1 MANNPDEH
9 VIEAIGKCRIIIRN
23 GSVVDVG
30 APLITECPLARKFAL
45 PVHPITPE
53 AVRENIAHRMKK
65 FGMCTPDRKVLMSG
79 EYVGF
84 GASELISY
92 GLSTRFFDAGV
103 IACDGAGTVIATTP
117 DLVQGIGGRMSG
129 LVSTIPF
136 PAVIEAIEKNGGIV
150 PFRKDARIDQV
161 RGTQAAYDAGY
172 PKVAVTIALPD
183 DAKKIRSA
191 FRDAFIIAVHTTG
204 ITNEAAMIFAEYTDI
219 VTACASRAV
228 REVAGKR
235 ALLQAGSSVPIFAM
249 TQKAKELILRKVIDT
264 KGQFLVTG
272 AALPFGSD
280 TLPKPLV

>member
-1 MANNPDEH
+1 MTINPDEH
-9 VIEAIGKCRIIIRN
+9 VIEAIGRCRIIVRN
-23 GSVVDVG
+23 GSVVEVG
-30 APLITECPLARKFAL
+30 PPLIRECPLARKFAL

-53 AVRENIAHRMKK
+53 AVGENIANRIRK

-92 GLSTRFFDAGV
+92 GLSTGVFDAAV
-103 IACDGAGTVIATTP
+103 IACDGAGTVIATKP

-129 LVSTIPF
+129 LVSTTPY
-136 PAVIEAIEKNGGIV
+136 PPVIAAIEENEGIV
-150 PFRKDARIDQV
+150 PFRQDTRMDQV
-161 RGTQAAYDAGY
+161 IGTRVAHDAGY
-172 PKVAVTIALPD
+172 LKVAVTIARANDAPNIRAEFPD
-183 DAKKIRSA
+183 S
-191 FRDAFIIAVHTTG
+191 FIIAVHTTG
-204 ITNEAAMIFAEYTDI
+204 ITDEEALLFADYADI

-228 REVAGKR
+228 REVAGER
-235 ALLQAGSSVPIFAM
+235 ALLQAGSSVPVFAM

-272 AALPFGSD
+272 AELPFGSD

>member
-1 MANNPDEH
+1 MTINPDEH
-9 VIEAIGKCRIIIRN
+9 VIEAIGRCRIIVRN
-23 GSVVDVG
+23 GSVVEVG
-30 APLITECPLARKFAL
+30 PPLIRECPLARKFAL

-53 AVRENIAHRMKK
+53 AVGENIANRIRK

-92 GLSTRFFDAGV
+92 GLSTGVFDAAV
-103 IACDGAGTVIATTP
+103 IACDGAGTVIATKP

-129 LVSTIPF
+129 LVSTTPY
-136 PAVIEAIEKNGGIV
+136 PPVIAAIEENEGIV
-150 PFRKDARIDQV
+150 PFRQDTRMDQV
-161 RGTQAAYDAGY
+161 IGTRVAYDAGY
-172 PKVAVTIALPD
+172 LKVAVTIARANDAPNIRAEFPD
-183 DAKKIRSA
+183 S
-191 FRDAFIIAVHTTG
+191 FIIAVHTTG
-204 ITNEAAMIFAEYTDI
+204 ITDEEALLFADYADI

-228 REVAGKR
+228 REVAGER
-235 ALLQAGSSVPIFAM
+235 ALLQAGSSVPVFAM

-272 AALPFGSD
+272 AELPFGSD

>member
-1 MANNPDEH
+1 MTINPDEH
-9 VIEAIGKCRIIIRN
+9 VIEAIGRCRIIVRN
-23 GSVVDVG
+23 GSVVEVG
-30 APLITECPLARKFAL
+30 PPLIRECPLARKFAL

-53 AVRENIAHRMKK
+53 AVGENIANRIRK

-92 GLSTRFFDAGV
+92 GLSTGVFDAAV
-103 IACDGAGTVIATTP
+103 IACDGAGTVIATKP

-129 LVSTIPF
+129 LVSTTPY
-136 PAVIEAIEKNGGIV
+136 PPVIAAIEENEGIV
-150 PFRKDARIDQV
+150 PFRQDTRMDQV
-161 RGTQAAYDAGY
+161 IGTRVAHDAGY
-172 PKVAVTIALPD
+172 LKVAVTIARANDAPNIRAEFPD
-183 DAKKIRSA
+183 S
-191 FRDAFIIAVHTTG
+191 FIIAVHTTG
-204 ITNEAAMIFAEYTDI
+204 ITDEEALLFADYADI

-228 REVAGKR
+228 REVAGTR
-235 ALLQAGSSVPIFAM
+235 ALLKAGSSVPVFAM

-272 AALPFGSD
+272 AELPFGSD

>member
-1 MANNPDEH
+1 MTIHPDEH
-9 VIEAIGKCRIIIRN
+9 VIEAIGRCRIIVRN
-23 GSVVDVG
+23 GSVVEVG
-30 APLITECPLARKFAL
+30 PPLISECPLARKFAL

-53 AVRENIAHRMKK
+53 AVGENIAHRIRK

-92 GLSTRFFDAGV
+92 GLSTGVFDAAV
-103 IACDGAGTVIATTP
+103 IACDGAGTVIATKP

-129 LVSTIPF
+129 LVSTTPY
-136 PAVIEAIEKNGGIV
+136 PPVITAIEENGGIV
-150 PFRKDARIDQV
+150 PFTKDARMDQV
-161 RGTQAAYDAGY
+161 KGTRIAYEAGY
-172 PKVAVTIALPD
+172 SKVAVTIARAN
-183 DAKKIRSA
+183 DAPNIRA
-191 FRDAFIIAVHTTG
+191 EFPDAFIIAVHTTG
-204 ITNEAAMIFAEYTDI
+204 ITDEEALLFADYADI

-235 ALLQAGSSVPIFAM
+235 ALLQAGSSVPVFAM

-272 AALPFGSD
+272 AELPFGSD

>member
-1 MANNPDEH
+1 MTINPDEH
-9 VIEAIGKCRIIIRN
+9 VIEAIGRCRIIVRN
-23 GSVVDVG
+23 GSVVEVG
-30 APLITECPLARKFAL
+30 PPLIRECPLARKFAL

-53 AVRENIAHRMKK
+53 AVGENIANRIRK

-92 GLSTRFFDAGV
+92 GLSTGVFDAAV
-103 IACDGAGTVIATTP
+103 IACDGAGTVIATKP

-129 LVSTIPF
+129 LVSTTPY
-136 PAVIEAIEKNGGIV
+136 PPVIAAIEENEGIV
-150 PFRKDARIDQV
+150 PFRQDTRMDQV
-161 RGTQAAYDAGY
+161 IGTRVAHDAGY
-172 PKVAVTIALPD
+172 LKVAVTIARANDAPNIRAEFPD
-183 DAKKIRSA
+183 S
-191 FRDAFIIAVHTTG
+191 FIIAVHTTG
-204 ITNEAAMIFAEYTDI
+204 ITDEEALLFADYADI

-228 REVAGKR
+228 REVAGTR
-235 ALLQAGSSVPIFAM
+235 ALLQAGSSVPVFAM

-272 AALPFGSD
+272 AELPFGSD

>member
-1 MANNPDEH
+1 MTINPDEH
-9 VIEAIGKCRIIIRN
+9 VIEAIGRCRIIVRN
-23 GSVVDVG
+23 GSVVEVG
-30 APLITECPLARKFAL
+30 PPLIRECPLARKFAL

-53 AVRENIAHRMKK
+53 AVGENIAHRIRK

-92 GLSTRFFDAGV
+92 GLSTGVFDAAV
-103 IACDGAGTVIATTP
+103 IACDGAGTVIATKP

-129 LVSTIPF
+129 LVSTTPY
-136 PAVIEAIEKNGGIV
+136 PPVIAAIEENEGIV
-150 PFRKDARIDQV
+150 PFRQDTRMDQV
-161 RGTQAAYDAGY
+161 IGTRVAHDAGY
-172 PKVAVTIALPD
+172 LKVAVTIARANDAPNIRAEFPD
-183 DAKKIRSA
+183 S
-191 FRDAFIIAVHTTG
+191 FIIAVHTTG
-204 ITNEAAMIFAEYTDI
+204 ITDEEALLFADYADI

-228 REVAGKR
+228 REVAGTR
-235 ALLQAGSSVPIFAM
+235 ALLQAGSSVPVFAM

-272 AALPFGSD
+272 AELPFGSD